1 MRTKEPI
8 QTSVLLAGRT
18 VKSII
23 GEYVMA
29 QDKESKN
36 KYDKEDM
43 DVWLQS
49 QKNWRAWGSWFSWG
63 SPIGLGIF
71 FVLVAATVWILVQT
85 FK

>member
-1 MRTKEPI
+1 M
-8 QTSVLLAGRT
+8 V
-18 VKSII
+18 
-23 GEYVMA
+23 

-71 FVLVAATVWILVQT
+71 FVLVAATVWIFVPT
-85 FK
+85 FKQIGRGIKEQFHYELLFYYLCYNQS

>member
-1 MRTKEPI
+1 
-8 QTSVLLAGRT
+8 
-18 VKSII
+18 
-23 GEYVMA
+23 MA
-29 QDKESKN
+29 QDKETKN

-71 FVLVAATVWILVQT
+71 FVLVAFTVWILVQT